1 MYLKIKNKKIEI
13 KELKTFKERFKSLKF
28 NLYPIDYG
36 LYFPK
41 KKLLDTT
48 FYCQRVDAC
57 FTDEDNTIMYL
68 HSNIRSEKR
77 KYHVSVSNLYILP
90 VGTAK
95 YFKVGDTLKL
105 KEK

>member
-1 MYLKIKNKKIEI
+1 MILQIPGKKIKVR
-13 KELKTFKERFKSLKF
+13 ELKTFKERFKSLKF
-28 NLYPIDYG
+28 YLEPFDFG

-41 KKLLDTT
+41 RKLLTT
-48 FYCQRVDAC
+48 DFFCTRVDAI
-57 FTDEDNTIMYL
+57 FTNEDNKIMYIYEDL
-68 HSNIRSEKR
+68 KSEKR